1 MNSKR
6 VRVLVVDDEPAM
18 RRVLRATL
26 SASGFAIAEARN
38 GEEAIESVLQKP
50 VDVVL
55 LDSNMPGMGGVE
67 TCRRIRALVP
77 RAGIVMITIRDTE
90 DDKIEALEAGA
101 DDYVTKPFPVRELIA
116 RLRAVLRRIR
126 VECAEGDPVLRAGKL
141 ELDVAHRRL
150 RRDGKEVRLSP
161 TEFELLRYLMQHQ
174 DVAIEH
180 TRLLQAVWGPEYGH
194 ELEYLRAYVRL
205 LRKKIEEDPA
215 QPRYLVTEP
224 WLGYRFRGSSDS

>member
-141 ELDVAHRRL
+141 ELDDAHRRL